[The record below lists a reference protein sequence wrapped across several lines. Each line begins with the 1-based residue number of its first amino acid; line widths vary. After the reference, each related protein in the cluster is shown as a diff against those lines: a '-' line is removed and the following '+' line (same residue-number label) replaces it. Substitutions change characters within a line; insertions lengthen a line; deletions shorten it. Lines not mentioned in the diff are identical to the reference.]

1 MLPSLGKNPNPLLP
15 FSLPK
20 GGAGF
25 RVQRKKEAPPK
36 QQLALDV
43 GGFIRGKGGLSF
55 TKATP
60 RVTVRGEG
68 GGFSTKLSRAG
79 KVKDLP
85 IFKGER

>member
-1 MLPSLGKNPNPLLP
+1 MLLSLGKKPNPILP

-25 RVQRKKEAPPK
+25 RVQWKKEAPSK

-60 RVTVRGEG
+60 RDTGRGE

-79 KVKDLP
+79 KGKDLP
-85 IFKGER
+85 IFKGEK